1 MTLELKLIL
10 VFRTLPPLAI
20 FDFDIV
26 VCCQLMMPLIRL
38 PLQSFVS
45 LPLILTIRFSGN
57 MIRNNFLEQKRK
69 SSAFSFATGFYGRSI
84 LSYSTVEVAL
94 LKEKVPG
101 RMMVPLWLDYP
112 RGISLS

>member
-1 MTLELKLIL
+1 MTLELQLIL

-57 MIRNNFLEQKRK
+57 MIRNNFLEQKERVVL
-69 SSAFSFATGFYGRSI
+69 SPLQLVFMAAL

>member
-1 MTLELKLIL
+1 MTLELQLIL

-45 LPLILTIRFSGN
+45 LPLILTIRFWGN
-57 MIRNNFLEQKRK
+57 MIRQNFLEQKERVV
-69 SSAFSFATGFYGRSI
+69 
-84 LSYSTVEVAL
+84 LSL
-94 LKEKVPG
+94 LCNWFLW
-101 RMMVPLWLDYP
+101 PLY
-112 RGISLS
+112 

>member
-45 LPLILTIRFSGN
+45 LPLILTIRFWRN
-57 MIRNNFLEQKRK
+57 MIRQNFLEQKERVL
-69 SSAFSFATGFYGRSI
+69 SPLQLVFMAAL